1 MSTYYKYEKYQKYI
15 NGVPTEEYKQG
26 ELIGTGEYSSKEDCE
41 KDAIYKWI
49 DSGETI
55 CDGYKLCVKEV
66 KQKSTDGGQTWTN
79 TDETRAG
86 TVIDMWSTE
95 CGVVIM
101 YEWRPT
107 GNSRCRYFSK
117 EEEYVYQ
124 VSYTMGTT
132 WVDVEPR
139 QTKWVVSDIFSD
151 ECFLEAEPF
160 TFTFDAGDEGGNLE
174 LNTKVDSLYSY
185 WTEDDPTYSS
195 DTGRYSI
202 KYYAIVYT
210 KYAIDWGDGDGPQ
223 LYDKSAWEET
233 SDTWSRLEQK
243 PESPFVNTMLKNPM
257 SISNHIYR
265 TGGIKTIKIW
275 GNISYFGCKQVK
287 DFIHWGVP
295 MFNVRIHTDSKDL
308 LALLRK
314 KGIKVCDP
322 TYGGCIDHS
331 LTGAKIEG
339 YNNFEK
345 IETSF
350 TGTGFGTM
358 YSLTF
363 MYLKYFD
370 MSNSPNI
377 VNPNPFSRFNQGRLT
392 TFIADNCTSLQWTP
406 DLHYLGDNNNS
417 SKLTSISFKGCTNL
431 KYVRPIE
438 MYHFYNGG
446 IATTPGLDLTTGDV
460 YKNGVFEDCLNIEEF
475 NFGYDVLVR
484 YIDFKP
490 YTKLKKI
497 TGNLLID
504 GLIYHGQGQFY
515 QFCKGLPEL
524 ENIENLTLRGS
535 CFDEAFMDCPKIKY
549 PCTTIIWGSDANGYA
564 YLQNM
569 YSNTGIVTLDISKI
583 YQNMDDPDWVLCN
596 GMFENCLELT
606 TVTNSLQVNQH
617 VMSGWSFGYMF
628 RNCSN
633 LTTISSIFKD
643 KTDLPSLHSMFKNCN
658 IQTIPNDMFNTSS
671 YEGSENTPTEM
682 FANNVNLTNYPV
694 FNGLPMW
701 KMPPFFFT
709 GITWAHTF
717 SGCPLIAT
725 EVPIQWGGI
734 LGGDPAKFKVV
745 IPRENFTY
753 TYRYAYENQMSV
765 ITLKSDGAEGV
776 STNGELL
783 FPSAG
788 TYTLEIY
795 YTGQNS
801 FDVYIP
807 DIATEVIDWGNAT
820 DIHPNSFED
829 RGYPYENPV
838 SGFKVTKLP
847 YGKNLFSRY
856 GTFNG
861 YLEGSWGDMT
871 NWYKIRNITDVD
883 DNILQNCGSVTMI
896 GRETWGSYDN
906 NFNMNLSEQKYTA
919 MLSYLTNLSEVHRLF
934 DWNNEVI
941 ATFTTTCGI
950 FKNNPGLTNI
960 EEAFAY
966 SKLQTIPVDEFSN
979 NKELVNVSKVF
990 LNSTELTNMPNF
1002 LENKKI
1008 TNFSRA
1014 FDGCSKLTGST
1025 PTDENGYKLWQRAGK
1040 EGYPAT
1046 INGQYCFR
1054 GCTQLDD
1061 YNEIPDNWK

>member
-1 MSTYYKYEKYQKYI
+1 MATYYKYEKYQKYI
-15 NGVPTEEYKQG
+15 NGVPQDEYKQG
-26 ELIGTGEYSSKEDCE
+26 NLIGTGEYSSLQDCE
-41 KDAIYKWI
+41 EGAIYKWI
-49 DSGETI
+49 DSGETV
-55 CDGYKLCVKEV
+55 CDGYKLCVKEL
-66 KQKSTDGGQTWTN
+66 KQKSTDGGNTWVT
-79 TDETRAG
+79 TSETRAG
-86 TVIDMWSTE
+86 TVINMWARE
-95 CGVVIM
+95 CGV
-101 YEWRPT
+101 EPLHRWEPT
-107 GNSRCRYFSK
+107 GKTMCKDYSK

-124 VSYTMGTT
+124 VSYTMGTSWENVVPEQYKWEVT
-132 WVDVEPR
+132 DVF
-139 QTKWVVSDIFSD
+139 TD
-151 ECFLEAEPF
+151 ECFLAAEPF
-160 TFTFDAGDEGGNLE
+160 TFTFDAGEEGGQLE
-174 LNTKVDSLYSY
+174 LNTTISTLYSY
-185 WTEDDPTYSS
+185 SAADGPSYNTMYW
-195 DTGRYSI
+195 
-202 KYYAIVYT
+202 YAEAVS
-210 KYAIDWGDGDGPQ
+210 KYAIDWGEGEEVQIQTVTKSDSESKA
-223 LYDKSAWEET
+223 YDKT
-233 SDTWSRLEQK
+233 NPKYNPFTDK
-243 PESPFVNTMLKNPM
+243 PITD
-257 SISNHIYR
+257 SINLPNHIYR
-265 TGGIKTIKIW
+265 TGGVKTIKIW

-287 DFIHWGVP
+287 DFIHWGYPAV
-295 MFNVRIHTDSKDL
+295 NLYWDISSEDL
-308 LALLRK
+308 LKVLKK
-314 KGIKVCDP
+314 KGIQICYTYCYELTQAKV
-322 TYGGCIDHS
+322 
-331 LTGAKIEG
+331 EG
-339 YNNFEK
+339 KDNFNK
-345 IETSF
+345 VVTTF
-350 TGTGFGTM
+350 TGEDFGTM
-358 YSLTF
+358 YVFTF

-377 VNPNPFSRFNQGRLT
+377 VDPTPPSRFNQGRLE
-392 TFIADNCTSLQWTP
+392 TFIAENCTSLQWTP
-406 DLHYLGDNNNS
+406 DLHYNGSNNNS

-446 IATTPGLDLTTGDV
+446 IATTAGLDLTTGGT
-460 YKNGVFEDCLNIEEF
+460 YKEGVFEGCLNIEEF

-497 TGNLLID
+497 TGNLLMD
-504 GLIYHGQGQFY
+504 GLIYHGQGQFQ

-524 ENIENLTLRGS
+524 ENIEKLTLRGS

-549 PCTTIIWGSDANGYA
+549 PCTTIVWGSDSSSYA
-564 YLQNM
+564 RLQKM

-583 YQNMDDPDWVLCN
+583 YQNMDDPDCVLCN

-606 TVTNSLQVNQH
+606 KVINSLQVNQH
-617 VMSGWSFGYMF
+617 VKSRWSFSYMF

-633 LTTISSIFKD
+633 LTTISPIFKD
-643 KTDLPSLHSMFKNCN
+643 KTDLPSLHEMFKNCN
-658 IQTIPNDMFNTSS
+658 IQTIPNDMFNSS
-671 YEGSENTPTEM
+671 YEGSENIPTEM
-682 FANNVNLTNYPV
+682 FANNVKLTHYPV

-717 SGCPLIAT
+717 SGCPLIADK
-725 EVPIQWGGI
+725 VPIQWGGI

-753 TYRYAYENQMSV
+753 TYSNVYENDMSV
-765 ITLKSDGAEGV
+765 ITLKSDGAKGI
-776 STNGELL
+776 STNGQLL
-783 FPSAG
+783 FPNPG
-788 TYTLEIY
+788 TYTLEVY
-795 YTGQNS
+795 YTGQYN
-801 FDVYIP
+801 FNVYIP
-807 DIATEVIDWGNAT
+807 NIATEVIDWGNAQ
-820 DIHPNSFED
+820 DIVPESFTD
-829 RGYPYENPV
+829 RGYPYFNPIPD
-838 SGFKVTKLP
+838 FKLTKLP
-847 YGKNLFSRY
+847 YGKNLFQRY
-856 GTFNG
+856 GTVNG
-861 YLEGSWGDMT
+861 CLEGSYTDST

-896 GRETWGSYDN
+896 GRENQGSYSN

-919 MLSYLTNLSEVHRLF
+919 MLSYLTNLSEIHRLF

-960 EEAFAY
+960 EEAFAN

-1002 LENKKI
+1002 IENKKI

-1054 GCTQLDD
+1054 GCTLLDD

>member
-1 MSTYYKYEKYQKYI
+1 MATYYKYEKYQKYI
-15 NGVPTEEYKQG
+15 NGVPQDEYKRG
-26 ELIGTGEYSSKEDCE
+26 NIIGTGEYSSLQDCE
-41 KDAIYKWI
+41 EGAIYKWI

-55 CDGYKLCVKEV
+55 CDGYKLCVKEI
-66 KQKSTDGGQTWTN
+66 KQKSTDGGNTWVT

-95 CGVVIM
+95 CGVVIE
-101 YEWRPT
+101 YRWNPT
-107 GNSRCRYFSK
+107 GRTRCKGYN
-117 EEEYVYQ
+117 EEAEYVYQ
-124 VSYTMGTT
+124 VSYTMGTS
-132 WVDVEPR
+132 WEDVVPK
-139 QTKWVVSDIFSD
+139 QYKWEVTDVFTD
-151 ECFLEAEPF
+151 ECFLAAEPF
-160 TFTFDAGDEGGNLE
+160 TFTFDAGEEGGQLE
-174 LNTKVDSLYSY
+174 LNTTISTLYSY
-185 WTEDDPTYSS
+185 SATDDFS
-195 DTGRYSI
+195 DYW
-202 KYYAIVYT
+202 YADAIS
-210 KYAIDWGDGDGPQ
+210 KYAIDWGEG
-223 LYDKSAWEET
+223 EEVQVQT
-233 SDTWSRLEQK
+233 VTKDYYEFKANKTN
-243 PESPFVNTMLKNPM
+243 PFTNKVLTDNIGL
-257 SISNHIYR
+257 SNHVYR
-265 TGGIKTIKIW
+265 TGGVKTIKIW

-287 DFIHWGVP
+287 DFIHWGYP
-295 MFNVRIHTDSKDL
+295 MNNSQLNISSEDL
-308 LALLRK
+308 LKVLK
-314 KGIKVCDP
+314 KQGIKGPYDLP
-322 TYGGCIDHS
+322 LIQ
-331 LTGAKIEG
+331 AKVEG
-339 YNNFEK
+339 YDNFK
-345 IETSF
+345 KVQTTF
-350 TGTGFGTM
+350 TGEDFGTM
-358 YSLTF
+358 YVFTFKYLTH
-363 MYLKYFD
+363 FD

-377 VNPNPFSRFNQGRLT
+377 VNPTPFSKFNQGRLE

-438 MYHFYNGG
+438 MYHVY
-446 IATTPGLDLTTGDV
+446 TTGALTRGLDFTTGGT

-475 NFGYDVLVR
+475 NFGYDIYVNS
-484 YIDFKP
+484 IDFKP

-497 TGNLLID
+497 TGNLLMDDIT
-504 GLIYHGQGQFY
+504 YHGPGQFY

-524 ENIENLTLRGS
+524 ENIENLTLKGHY
-535 CFDEAFMDCPKIKY
+535 FDEAFMDCPKIKY
-549 PCTTIIWGSDANGYA
+549 PCTIIVRGSSNGYA
-564 YLQNM
+564 YLQYI

-583 YQNMDDPDWVLCN
+583 YQNETDSDWQVCN
-596 GMFENCLELT
+596 GMFENCSELT
-606 TVTNSLQVNQH
+606 KIINSLQVNQH
-617 VMSGWSFGYMF
+617 IKSRWSFGYMF

-633 LTTISSIFKD
+633 LTTISPIFKD
-643 KTDLPSLHSMFKNCN
+643 KTDLPSLHGMFKNCN
-658 IQTIPNDMFNTSS
+658 IKTIPNDMFNSS

-717 SGCPLIAT
+717 SGCPLIADK
-725 EVPIQWGGI
+725 VPIQWGGI
-734 LGGDPAKFKVV
+734 LGGEPAKFKVV
-745 IPRENFTY
+745 IPRENYTFTY
-753 TYRYAYENQMSV
+753 SNYTENSVSV
-765 ITLKSDGAEGV
+765 ITLKSDGAEGM

-783 FPSAG
+783 FPNPG

-795 YTGQNS
+795 YTGQNN
-801 FDVYIP
+801 FEVYIP
-807 DIATEVIDWGNAT
+807 SIATEVIDWGNAK
-820 DIHPNSFED
+820 DIMPESFTD
-829 RGYPYENPV
+829 RGYPYSNPV
-838 SGFKVTKLP
+838 LDFHLTKLP
-847 YGKNLFSRY
+847 YGKNLFQKY

-861 YLEGSWGDMT
+861 YLEGAFGDIT
-871 NWYKIRNITDVD
+871 NWYKIKNITDVD

-906 NFNMNLSEQKYTA
+906 NFNMNLSEEKYTA

-1008 TNFSRA
+1008 TNFSQA

-1061 YNEIPDNWK
+1061 YNEIPSDWK